1 MEMDDDRTQAVIP
14 ARFDSTHPSTSL
26 GTLSPSKGR
35 PESVGRRI
43 EGQAGIHGSLGKF
56 RQGAFWLVFLV
67 ALAGMLLARPQK
79 NPESGWKERDAWQEP
94 ERVMDA
100 LDLGPGSAVADAGC
114 GRGYFTARLAER
126 VGEQG
131 KVYAEDVQDD
141 VLKAVADYAREKKLT
156 QVVTVQGTEDDPSLP
171 PGSLDAILIVNAYH
185 EMKHY
190 QAMLAGFAKA
200 LKPGG
205 LLAIVDHQDAAGKPR
220 GDYEQEH
227 RISLELVREECTHN
241 GFEFVREDKGFDRPA
256 GDGGGHFFFLIFRKP
271 H

>member
-1 MEMDDDRTQAVIP
+1 METNEDRTRGVIP
-14 ARFDSTHPSTSL
+14 A
-26 GTLSPSKGR
+26 
-35 PESVGRRI
+35 
-43 EGQAGIHGSLGKF
+43 QAGIHRPVGKF
-56 RQGAFWLVFLV
+56 RPGALWLIFLV
-67 ALAGMLLARPQK
+67 GLASLHFAHAQK

-100 LDLGPGSAVADAGC
+100 LKLGPGSAVADVGC

-141 VLKAVADYAREKKLT
+141 VLNAVRDFASEKKLT
-156 QVVTVQGTEDDPSLP
+156 QVVTVQGSEDDPSLP

-190 QAMLAGFAKA
+190 QAMLAGFTKA

-205 LLAIVDHQDAAGKPR
+205 LLAIVDHQDAAGKKR
-220 GDYEQEH
+220 SDYEEEH
-227 RISLELVREECTHN
+227 KISLELVREECTAN
-241 GFEFVREDKGFDRPA
+241 GFEIVREDKGFDRPK

-271 H
+271 I